1 MAAGGH
7 QGYAA
12 VGGLFT
18 QSRPLEAH
26 LFGPISEQMK
36 RVPVSSI
43 EKKRLQNRFSM
54 QFKVQLFHS

>member
-26 LFGPISEQMK
+26 LFGPISDQLK
-36 RVPVSSI
+36 RVPVSVCVY
-43 EKKRLQNRFSM
+43 LHVAPDM
-54 QFKVQLFHS
+54 

>member
-1 MAAGGH
+1 MRYDVHDVMAAGGH

-26 LFGPISEQMK
+26 LFGPISEQLK
-36 RVPVSSI
+36 RVPVRSYCPSI
-43 EKKRLQNRFSM
+43 TTITAN
-54 QFKVQLFHS
+54 VY